1 MTEREIE
8 FARQL
13 LASPN
18 FEWTG
23 GMVDEGGWRVS
34 RAGPGFIQCQGT
46 LAGVPRMQLGRGE
59 FLPDIA
65 DDGTRGALEGLA
77 CRLWGAP
84 LAQVSPMLDDGA
96 YWVFYHN
103 KPGVPE
109 PRITGATKGEAWA
122 RAVLNAPTG
131 GQS

>member
-77 CRLWGAP
+77 CRLWGDP
-84 LAQVSPMLDDGA
+84 ELYDRREHLESGGA
-96 YWVFYHN
+96 WVVRGALGHLR
-103 KPGVPE
+103 GE
-109 PRITGATKGEAWA
+109 GATKGEAWA